1 MLLSAV
7 WGQSQVLCSALR
19 HLEKQF
25 MYSCKRLRLQ
35 RVNQGRLAEGRSSGE
50 WQLEE
55 IRGAQKI
62 IKQELALKR

>member
-1 MLLSAV
+1 M
-7 WGQSQVLCSALR
+7 G

-35 RVNQGRLAEGRSSGE
+35 RVNEGRLAKGGSSGE

-55 IRGAQKI
+55 ISRAHKI
-62 IKQELALKR
+62 VKQELALKR